1 MGGSFQKIITLV
13 TELRL
18 CPAIDDLCSYDT
30 HCGGSSLRM
39 GVLHMVFREFS
50 FCFSNVRSQNFVSRI
65 LLMQK
70 QLNQI
75 VLLQ

>member
-1 MGGSFQKIITLV
+1 MGASFQKIITLV

-70 QLNQI
+70 QLNPI

>member
-1 MGGSFQKIITLV
+1 MGASFQKIITLV

-50 FCFSNVRSQNFVSRI
+50 F
-65 LLMQK
+65 M
-70 QLNQI
+70 
-75 VLLQ
+75 

>member
-1 MGGSFQKIITLV
+1 MGASFQKIITLV

-18 CPAIDDLCSYDT
+18 CPAIDDLCSYYT

-70 QLNQI
+70 QLNPI

>member
-13 TELRL
+13 TELQL
-18 CPAIDDLCSYDT
+18 CPAIDDLCSYYT

-50 FCFSNVRSQNFVSRI
+50 F
-65 LLMQK
+65 M
-70 QLNQI
+70 
-75 VLLQ
+75 

>member
-70 QLNQI
+70 QLNPI